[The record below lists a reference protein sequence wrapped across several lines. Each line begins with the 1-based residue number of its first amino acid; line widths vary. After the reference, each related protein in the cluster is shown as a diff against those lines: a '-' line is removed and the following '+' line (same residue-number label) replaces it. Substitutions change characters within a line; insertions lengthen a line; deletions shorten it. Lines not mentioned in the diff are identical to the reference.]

1 MAFLAAIFEFQIR
14 AVHLKSECNRIADA
28 LSRFDM
34 GQHVQYRELFS
45 DLTKGFVLQECVVSP
60 NMFHFQNS
68 W

>member
-28 LSRFDM
+28 LSKFDM
-34 GQHVQYRELFS
+34 GQQYRELFFH
-45 DLTKGFVLQECVVSP
+45 LTKGFVLQECVVSP
-60 NMFHFQNS
+60 NMFDFQNS